1 MLDICTLMTYP
12 KLILTILLQSFRKF
26 AFVLAFLF
34 LGQFTEAQ
42 NISDFQKGFQLHI
55 QPTTAKI
62 KIDGVLDEPV
72 WATTEVA
79 KNFIKK
85 FPNDI
90 GEAKR
95 QTEVRFT
102 YDNDNIYFGFKVYD
116 SGTAISRSLKRDIGN
131 EGNDG
136 IGIMLDPLNK
146 KTNGFF
152 FLLSALNVQSED
164 QLNLSFQDKPSWSW
178 DTKWFSATKDYGTY
192 WIAEIMIPLKS
203 IRYDPKQLQWG
214 INFLRADAKNN
225 EYSTWTR
232 VPPIFKAYDLGYM
245 GLLNWPAA
253 TPSSKNNIIFLPF
266 ISGASEEDQEN
277 GKSLNTNAT
286 GGFDAKVAL
295 NASLNLDLTVNPD
308 FSQVEVDQQVTNLT
322 RFNIFLPER
331 RGFFLENSDLFSNFG
346 MPFIRPFYSRTIG
359 LDKDGNK
366 IPILFGARMSGNLD
380 PATRIGMM
388 NMQTG
393 KQGNYA
399 AENFTAFTLQ
409 RSVLKRSIIKT
420 YFLNRENFISEADA
434 KKNPLDKYG
443 RNAGLTFEYS
453 NTAGTFSSWADIHKS
468 FKSGINDDDIYA
480 TTGFMTNSKH
490 WSYVSLIGSLG
501 KNYYTDMGFVQ
512 GIDNYDALR
521 DTTIRVGF
529 KNLFNSLSYRIF
541 PENGSIGKMVL
552 KIESFTTLHPDNS
565 INQADNKLGPDFQ
578 FKNTSTFSLDLKNT
592 IVNLLYP
599 ISFTD
604 GVPLPV
610 GNYTF
615 NQIQIKYTSDMRKI
629 FGIESMLNIGQFYNG
644 EVKGIAMGITYR
656 NQPHFKVLLSAQ
668 FNNIV
673 FPNPYGSTNLVLLQ
687 PRVEWNFNTK
697 LFWTTFVQYN
707 TQSNNFNI
715 NSRLQYRFKPMSDFF
730 LVYTDNY
737 FTDPLFKNKNRALI
751 FKFSYWFNL

>member
-1 MLDICTLMTYP
+1 MQNRYQRLPYLKTTCKKMS
-12 KLILTILLQSFRKF
+12 LL
-26 AFVLAFLF
+26 LCLLF
-34 LGQFTEAQ
+34 FSCFIKAQ
-42 NISDFQKGFQLHI
+42 NISEFQKGFQLHI
-55 QPTTAKI
+55 LPTSDKI
-62 KIDGVLDEPV
+62 KIDGILDEPV

-90 GEAKR
+90 GEPKR

-131 EGNDG
+131 EGNDVV
-136 IGIMLDPLNK
+136 GIMMDPLNK
-146 KTNGFF
+146 KTNGFY

-164 QLNLSFQDKPSWSW
+164 QLNLSYQDRPSWSW
-178 DTKWFSATKDYGTY
+178 DTKWFSATKDYGSY
-192 WIAEIMIPLKS
+192 WIAEIAIPLKS
-203 IRYDPKQLQWG
+203 IRYNPKQLQWG
-214 INFLRADAKNN
+214 INFLRGDAKNN
-225 EYSTWTR
+225 EYSNFTR
-232 VPPIFKAYDLGYM
+232 VPPIFKSFDLGYT
-245 GLLNWPAA
+245 GLLNWP
-253 TPSSKNNIIFLPF
+253 TTIPSTKDNIILLPF
-266 ISGASEEDQEN
+266 ISGASIEDQEN
-277 GKSLNTNAT
+277 GKPTNTNAT

-331 RGFFLENSDLFSNFG
+331 RAFFLENSDLFSNFG
-346 MPFIRPFYSRTIG
+346 MPFVRPFYSRTIG
-359 LDKDGNK
+359 LDQDGNK
-366 IPILFGARMSGNLD
+366 IPILFGARMSGNLNR
-380 PATRIGMM
+380 ATRIGMM

-399 AENFTAFTLQ
+399 SENFSAFTLQ

-420 YFLNRENFISEADA
+420 YFLNRENFISEDEA
-434 KKNPLDKYG
+434 KKNPLNRYG
-443 RNAGLTFEYS
+443 RNAGVTFEYS
-453 NTAGTFSSWADIHKS
+453 NTAGTFSSWTDIHKS

-480 TTGFMTNSKH
+480 TAGFMTNRKH
-490 WSYVSLIGSLG
+490 WSYITLMGSLG

-512 GIDNYDALR
+512 GIDNYDAIR
-521 DTTIRVGF
+521 DTTIRIGF
-529 KNLFNSLSYRIF
+529 KNIFNSLSYRIF
-541 PENGSIGKMVL
+541 PENGPIGKMVL
-552 KIESFTTLHPDNS
+552 KIESFATVHPDNS

-578 FKNTSTFSLDLKNT
+578 FKNTSIFSLDLKNT
-592 IVNLLYP
+592 IVNLKYP

-610 GNYTF
+610 GNYVF
-615 NQIQIKYTSDMRKI
+615 NQIQIKYISDLRKS

-644 EVKGIAMGITYR
+644 EVKGVSMGISYR
-656 NQPHFKVLLSAQ
+656 SQPHFNILLSAQ
-668 FNNIV
+668 FNNV
-673 FPNPYGSTNLVLLQ
+673 LFPNPYGSTNLVLLQ
-687 PRVEWNFNTK
+687 PRVEWNFSTK

-707 TQSNNFNI
+707 TQRNNFNI

>member
-1 MLDICTLMTYP
+1 MQNRYQQLPYLKSSCKRIS
-12 KLILTILLQSFRKF
+12 LILSLLFCSYFID
-26 AFVLAFLF
+26 
-34 LGQFTEAQ
+34 AQ
-42 NISDFQKGFQLHI
+42 NISDFQKSFQTHI
-55 QPTTAKI
+55 QPTTSKI
-62 KIDGVLDEPV
+62 KIDGILDEPV

-79 KNFIKK
+79 KDFKKK

-90 GEAKR
+90 GAAKR

-102 YDNDNIYFGFKVYD
+102 YDNENIYFGFKVYD
-116 SGTAISRSLKRDIGN
+116 SGAAISRSLKRDIGN
-131 EGNDG
+131 EGNDAV
-136 IGIMLDPLNK
+136 GIMLDPLNK

-164 QLNLSFQDKPSWSW
+164 QLSLSFQEKPTWSW

-225 EYSTWTR
+225 EYSTWTK

-253 TPSSKNNIIFLPF
+253 TPSTKNNIIFLPF
-266 ISGASEEDQEN
+266 ISGASGEDQEN

-308 FSQVEVDQQVTNLT
+308 FSQVEVDEQVTNLT
-322 RFNIFLPER
+322 RFNIFLPEK

-346 MPFIRPFYSRTIG
+346 MPLIRPFYSRTIG

-380 PATRIGMM
+380 PATRIGVM
-388 NMQTG
+388 NMQTA
-393 KQGNYA
+393 KQGNYS

-409 RSVLKRSIIKT
+409 RSVLKRSILKT

-443 RNAGLTFEYS
+443 RNAGLTFEYT
-453 NTAGTFSSWADIHKS
+453 NTSGTFSSWTDLHKS

-480 TTGFMTNSKH
+480 STGIMANSKH
-490 WSYVSLIGSLG
+490 WSYFTLIGNLG
-501 KNYYTDMGFVQ
+501 KNFYTDMGYVQ
-512 GIDNYDALR
+512 GIDNYDAIR

-529 KNLFNSLSYRIF
+529 KNLFNSLSYRVF
-541 PENGSIGKMVL
+541 PENGPIGKMVL
-552 KIESFTTLHPDNS
+552 KIENFTTLHPDNS
-565 INQADNKLGPDFQ
+565 INQADTKLGPDFQ
-578 FKNTSTFSLDLKNT
+578 FKNASLLGIDLKNT

-604 GVPLPV
+604 DVPLPA
-610 GNYTF
+610 GNYVF
-615 NQIQIKYTSDMRKI
+615 NQIQLKYTSDMRKK

-656 NQPHFKVLLSAQ
+656 NQPHFKILLSAQ

-673 FPNPYGSTNLVLLQ
+673 FPNPYGSSNLVLLQ
-687 PRVEWNFNTK
+687 PRVEWNFSTK

>member
-1 MLDICTLMTYP
+1 MLDICTLMKYP
-12 KLILTILLQSFRKF
+12 KQSLLLLVQSYRKF
-26 AFVLAFLF
+26 AFVLALLF
-34 LGQFTEAQ
+34 LGNFAHAQ
-42 NISDFQKGFQLHI
+42 NISDFQKSFQLHI
-55 QPTTAKI
+55 QPTSAKI
-62 KIDGVLDEPV
+62 KIDGILDEPV

-79 KNFIKK
+79 KDFKKK

-95 QTEVRFT
+95 QTEVRLT
-102 YDNDNIYFGFKVYD
+102 YDNENIYFGFKVYD
-116 SGTAISRSLKRDIGN
+116 SGNAVIRGLKRDIGN
-131 EGNDG
+131 EGNDAV
-136 IGIMLDPLNK
+136 GIMLDPLNK
-146 KTNGFF
+146 KTNGFY

-164 QLNLSFQDKPSWSW
+164 QLSLSFQEKPSWSW

-232 VPPIFKAYDLGYM
+232 VPPIFKAYDIGYL

-266 ISGASEEDQEN
+266 ISGASGEDQEN

-322 RFNIFLPER
+322 RFDIFLPEK
-331 RGFFLENSDLFSNFG
+331 RGFFLENSDLFSDFG

-443 RNAGLTFEYS
+443 RNAGVTFEYS
-453 NTAGTFSSWADIHKS
+453 NTTGTLRTWTDLHKS
-468 FKSGINDDDIYA
+468 IKSGINDDDIYA
-480 TTGFMTNSKH
+480 STGFSTNSRK
-490 WSYVSLIGSLG
+490 WSYISLIGSLG

-512 GIDNYDALR
+512 GIDNYDAIR

-529 KNLFNSLSYRIF
+529 KNLFNSLSYKLF

-552 KIESFTTLHPDNS
+552 KIENFTTLHPDNS
-565 INQADNKLGPDFQ
+565 INQADTKLGSDFQ
-578 FKNTSTFSLDLKNT
+578 FKKSSNFTLDLTNT
-592 IVNLLYP
+592 VVNLLYP

-604 GVPLPV
+604 GVPLPAGRYV
-610 GNYTF
+610 Y
-615 NQIQIKYTSDMRKI
+615 NQIVMKYMSDMRKT
-629 FGIESMLNIGQFYNG
+629 FGIETMMNIGQFYNG

-656 NQPHFKVLLSAQ
+656 SQPHFKLLLSAQ